1 MLTVEQ
7 AKAKILEGAEAVAEV
22 EDMVTLYSAGK
33 ILAQDIV
40 SEIKVPPLDNSQMDG
55 YAVRCADFAGGR
67 RNFPVSQRIFAG
79 HVGTELEPDTVAR
92 IFTGAPIPPGADAV
106 IPQEEASE
114 MEDGSVEFHCDPKAG
129 AWIRRAGCD
138 IDVGQTVLKK
148 GDRLTPPALG
158 VAASIGVSTVKVYRP
173 IRVSLFFTG
182 DELAMP
188 GEKLVEGGIYNSN
201 RFVLRGL
208 LHQLGCDVVDYG
220 NIPDTFEAT
229 LEAFRKASRKSDF
242 ILTSG
247 GMSVGEADFIRRAVE
262 ELGKMQMWR
271 IAMKPGKPVAKGEVR
286 GVPFIGLP
294 GNPVSGFVT
303 FLLFAQPL
311 ILKLSGRG
319 QIDVKGYILPLAFD
333 YKCGSRR
340 EFIRVRRNGAGE
352 LENYRTQNSAVLS
365 SCTWADGLADI
376 PAEADLKKG
385 DLVTYIPFSE
395 FNLEEASMKIAV
407 QTEDFD
413 VQAEV
418 AALHASPKV
427 GAVVMFLGTVRDLN
441 EGDEVAS
448 MTLEHY
454 PGMTEKALT
463 AIVEEAK
470 KRWDIMDA
478 TVIHRVGE
486 LFATD
491 QIVFVGVSGAHRGE
505 AFKACEFIIDY
516 LKTEAPFW
524 KKEKVGEGTR
534 WVQAKETDEAATSR
548 WTK

>member
-1 MLTVEQ
+1 MGQLTKNE
-7 AKAKILEGAEAVAEV
+7 
-22 EDMVTLYSAGK
+22 
-33 ILAQDIV
+33 
-40 SEIKVPPLDNSQMDG
+40 
-55 YAVRCADFAGGR
+55 
-67 RNFPVSQRIFAG
+67 IFALAVQRYSDTVFRAAMHNCSCTADAEDVVQDVFEKLLCYNG
-79 HVGTELEPDTVAR
+79 RFESEEHLKAWLLRVTINRCHDLTRAARQKDTELDENLPAPD
-92 IFTGAPIPPGADAV
+92 
-106 IPQEEASE
+106 Q
-114 MEDGSVEFHCDPKAG
+114 MEDGSVEFHCEPKAG

-138 IDVGQTVLKK
+138 IDIGQTVLKR

-311 ILKLSGRG
+311 ILKLSGRS

-385 DLVTYIPFSE
+385 DLVTYIPFTE
-395 FNLEEASMKIAV
+395 FNL
-407 QTEDFD
+407 
-413 VQAEV
+413 
-418 AALHASPKV
+418 
-427 GAVVMFLGTVRDLN
+427 
-441 EGDEVAS
+441 
-448 MTLEHY
+448 
-454 PGMTEKALT
+454 
-463 AIVEEAK
+463 
-470 KRWDIMDA
+470 
-478 TVIHRVGE
+478 
-486 LFATD
+486 
-491 QIVFVGVSGAHRGE
+491 
-505 AFKACEFIIDY
+505 
-516 LKTEAPFW
+516 
-524 KKEKVGEGTR
+524 
-534 WVQAKETDEAATSR
+534 
-548 WTK
+548 

>member
-33 ILAQDIV
+33 ILAEDIV

-79 HVGTELEPDTVAR
+79 HVGTELEPGTVAR

-114 MEDGSVEFHCDPKAG
+114 MEDGSVEFHCEPKAG

-138 IDVGQTVLKK
+138 IDIGQTVLKR

-158 VAASIGVSTVKVYRP
+158 VAASVGVSTVKVYRP

-311 ILKLSGRG
+311 ILKLSGRS
-319 QIDVKGYILPLAFD
+319 QIDVKGYILPLTFD

-385 DLVTYIPFSE
+385 DLVTYIPFTE
-395 FNLEEASMKIAV
+395 FNL
-407 QTEDFD
+407 
-413 VQAEV
+413 
-418 AALHASPKV
+418 
-427 GAVVMFLGTVRDLN
+427 
-441 EGDEVAS
+441 
-448 MTLEHY
+448 
-454 PGMTEKALT
+454 
-463 AIVEEAK
+463 
-470 KRWDIMDA
+470 
-478 TVIHRVGE
+478 
-486 LFATD
+486 
-491 QIVFVGVSGAHRGE
+491 
-505 AFKACEFIIDY
+505 
-516 LKTEAPFW
+516 
-524 KKEKVGEGTR
+524 
-534 WVQAKETDEAATSR
+534 
-548 WTK
+548 

>member
-1 MLTVEQ
+1 
-7 AKAKILEGAEAVAEV
+7 
-22 EDMVTLYSAGK
+22 
-33 ILAQDIV
+33 
-40 SEIKVPPLDNSQMDG
+40 
-55 YAVRCADFAGGR
+55 
-67 RNFPVSQRIFAG
+67 
-79 HVGTELEPDTVAR
+79 
-92 IFTGAPIPPGADAV
+92 
-106 IPQEEASE
+106 
-114 MEDGSVEFHCDPKAG
+114 
-129 AWIRRAGCD
+129 
-138 IDVGQTVLKK
+138 
-148 GDRLTPPALG
+148 
-158 VAASIGVSTVKVYRP
+158 
-173 IRVSLFFTG
+173 
-182 DELAMP
+182 MP

-271 IAMKPGKPVAKGEVR
+271 IAMK
-286 GVPFIGLP
+286 P

-385 DLVTYIPFSE
+385 DLVTYIPFTE
-395 FNLEEASMKIAV
+395 FNL
-407 QTEDFD
+407 
-413 VQAEV
+413 
-418 AALHASPKV
+418 
-427 GAVVMFLGTVRDLN
+427 
-441 EGDEVAS
+441 
-448 MTLEHY
+448 
-454 PGMTEKALT
+454 
-463 AIVEEAK
+463 
-470 KRWDIMDA
+470 
-478 TVIHRVGE
+478 
-486 LFATD
+486 
-491 QIVFVGVSGAHRGE
+491 
-505 AFKACEFIIDY
+505 
-516 LKTEAPFW
+516 
-524 KKEKVGEGTR
+524 
-534 WVQAKETDEAATSR
+534 
-548 WTK
+548 

>member
-138 IDVGQTVLKK
+138 IDVGQTILKK
-148 GDRLTPPALG
+148 GDRLTSPALG

-385 DLVTYIPFSE
+385 DLVTYIPFTE
-395 FNLEEASMKIAV
+395 FNL
-407 QTEDFD
+407 
-413 VQAEV
+413 
-418 AALHASPKV
+418 
-427 GAVVMFLGTVRDLN
+427 
-441 EGDEVAS
+441 
-448 MTLEHY
+448 
-454 PGMTEKALT
+454 
-463 AIVEEAK
+463 
-470 KRWDIMDA
+470 
-478 TVIHRVGE
+478 
-486 LFATD
+486 
-491 QIVFVGVSGAHRGE
+491 
-505 AFKACEFIIDY
+505 
-516 LKTEAPFW
+516 
-524 KKEKVGEGTR
+524 
-534 WVQAKETDEAATSR
+534 
-548 WTK
+548 